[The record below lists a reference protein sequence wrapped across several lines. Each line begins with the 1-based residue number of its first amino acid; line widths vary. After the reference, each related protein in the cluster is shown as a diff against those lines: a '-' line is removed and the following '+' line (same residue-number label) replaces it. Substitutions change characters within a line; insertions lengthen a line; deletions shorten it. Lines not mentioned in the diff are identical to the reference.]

1 MGSEFFGVGLCLR
14 RLLELWKGSSTLSDL
29 ILSGATGLRSEKLFF
44 HIITRAGRGSHLR
57 TTNGVH
63 GSMDGFH
70 CRPHVIVLCHKVALE
85 VSDTSLVSSI
95 EIHRISCTGAD

>member
-1 MGSEFFGVGLCLR
+1 MGSEFFGVGLGLR
-14 RLLELWKGSSTLSDL
+14 GLLELWKSRGTLSDL
-29 ILSGATGLRSEKLFF
+29 ILSGATGLRPEKLFF

-70 CRPHVIVLCHKVALE
+70 CRAHVIVLCHKVALE
-85 VSDTSLVSSI
+85 VSDASLVSSI